1 MRSHV
6 LATIG
11 VVAALVVGCASAT
24 SSTAPSSSAASQ
36 GAVDSTGT
44 PGSVATATASVQ
56 TSTGDI
62 PPGRGIAEGGGGPMS
77 YTFREEWRRAR
88 AEAQKWRS
96 GAYLIS
102 GSGQYVNDDGVPNS
116 WSLRFI
122 DKTDADAVLLVDI
135 DPWGKVTQTRQ
146 ITGGG
151 VVSFVGQYTQRMP
164 YDIIDSDKAVELGKT
179 ALAAKYNL
187 AKTKEP
193 SLGLNFSELDG
204 SGPYWTYTLFYE
216 STAEYVSV
224 HVHAVTSAVTP
235 VS

>member
-1 MRSHV
+1 
-6 LATIG
+6 
-11 VVAALVVGCASAT
+11 
-24 SSTAPSSSAASQ
+24 
-36 GAVDSTGT
+36 
-44 PGSVATATASVQ
+44 
-56 TSTGDI
+56 
-62 PPGRGIAEGGGGPMS
+62 MS

-88 AEAQKWRS
+88 AEAQKWRG

-122 DKTDADAVLLVDI
+122 DKAEADAVLLVDI

-146 ITGGG
+146 ITGDG
-151 VVSFVGQYTQRMP
+151 VASFVGQHTQRMP
-164 YDIIDSDKAVELGKT
+164 YDIIDSDKAVELGKA
-179 ALAAKYNL
+179 ALAAKYDL
-187 AKTKEP
+187 AKTKDP
-193 SLGLNFSELDG
+193 AIGLNFSELDG

>member
-1 MRSHV
+1 
-6 LATIG
+6 
-11 VVAALVVGCASAT
+11 
-24 SSTAPSSSAASQ
+24 
-36 GAVDSTGT
+36 
-44 PGSVATATASVQ
+44 
-56 TSTGDI
+56 
-62 PPGRGIAEGGGGPMS
+62 MS

-96 GAYLIS
+96 GAYLVS

-122 DKTDADAVLLVDI
+122 DKADADAVLLVDI

-146 ITGGG
+146 VTGAEWFH
-151 VVSFVGQYTQRMP
+151 SSASTR
-164 YDIIDSDKAVELGKT
+164 SECHTTSST
-179 ALAAKYNL
+179 AIRRSSL
-187 AKTKEP
+187 AKRHWRP
-193 SLGLNFSELDG
+193 STTSPRRRNRASASTSASSTG

-224 HVHAVTSAVTP
+224 HVHAITSAVTP